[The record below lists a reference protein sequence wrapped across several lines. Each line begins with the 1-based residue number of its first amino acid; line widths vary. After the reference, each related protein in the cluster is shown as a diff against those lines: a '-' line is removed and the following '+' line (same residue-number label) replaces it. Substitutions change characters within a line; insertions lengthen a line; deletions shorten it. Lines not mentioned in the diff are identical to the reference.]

1 MPGDTLQVGAYLGK
15 AEARSGFFDL
25 GTSLYRL
32 NSLKLD
38 DSRVSYDNN
47 FKVRTK
53 GLDYNH
59 ISLSDLNISID
70 SFYYCAPK
78 LDMILRACSFKE
90 RAASPS
96 MTSQVRLPW
105 ILSRYPCLLSA

>member
-1 MPGDTLQVGAYLGK
+1 M
-15 AEARSGFFDL
+15 
-25 GTSLYRL
+25 
-32 NSLKLD
+32 
-38 DSRVSYDNN
+38 
-47 FKVRTK
+47 RTK

-90 RAASPS
+90 KSGITVNDISGPFAMDSVKISLPSFSLKTPDSYLKANLIMDLNAFSDKNPASCS
-96 MTSQVRLPW
+96 SG
-105 ILSRYPCLLSA
+105 